1 MKSKRGARR
10 RAHISIVVAIGLA
23 VALAACGGS
32 SKPRSGGSAGS
43 VTITATAPSAS
54 DPTPYPAPSDPM
66 VLAAKAGLVPEDAE
80 QLQYHVHSH
89 LDVFVD
95 GKPIIVPA
103 ALGIDITNPAVHTFT
118 SDGVKSYGGIAVPCD
133 KACISPLHT
142 HDISGVLHTESATHK
157 DNTLGQLFIEWNV
170 RLTSTCF
177 ANDCAPAK
185 SVAIYVG
192 GTKFVGDPTTI
203 PLKNLEEI
211 AIVVGTPPAQI
222 PNSFDPALI

>member
-1 MKSKRGARR
+1 MQSLGVHTRGPNP
-10 RAHISIVVAIGLA
+10 IVVA
-23 VALAACGGS
+23 VALAVTLAACGSSNPSPAGS
-32 SKPRSGGSAGS
+32 GS
-43 VTITATAPSAS
+43 VTITAPAPTGS

-66 VLAAKAGLVPEDAE
+66 ALAKKAGLVPEDAE

-95 GKPIIVPA
+95 GKRIVVPA
-103 ALGIDITNPAVHTFT
+103 GLGIDITNPGVHTFT

-142 HDISGVLHTESATHK
+142 HDISGVLHTESPTQT

-177 ANDCAPAK
+177 ANDCAPAEPV
-185 SVAIYVG
+185 SIYVAG
-192 GTKFVGDPTTI
+192 EKYAGDPTTI
-203 PLKNLEEI
+203 PLKDHEEI
-211 AIVVGTPPAQI
+211 AVVVGTPPARI
-222 PNSFDPALI
+222 PNAFDLGLI